1 MGEVEA
7 KKDGVVTRHE
17 LRHDRHTVSL
27 LTDHLVFSPKYR
39 GKVLL
44 GEVAEV
50 AEEIIRENC
59 KELDIEVIDMA
70 VGVDHVHLFIKY
82 PPKYS
87 VSWIAKR
94 LKGRSS
100 KQTLL
105 EKAFTEKRFAV
116 RDRFPHLRE
125 WCPGHLWA
133 PSCYHKTFK
142 KSFIKKASQSVGHG
156 WEVVEKY
163 ISGQKGYEKAGAIR
177 GERGDERGEMRDAMP
192 VVVINEEKEKTHK
205 TWYITLYEKLFRTS
219 QK

>member
-7 KKDGVVTRHE
+7 KGERVTRHDQ
-17 LRHDRHTVSL
+17 RHDRHTVSL
-27 LTDHLVFSPKYR
+27 LTDYLVFSPKYR

-44 GEVAEV
+44 RDVAEV
-50 AEEIIRENC
+50 AEEIIREIC
-59 KELDIEVIDMA
+59 KDLDIEVIDMA
-70 VGVDHVHLFIKY
+70 VSVDHVHLFIKY

-116 RDRFPHLRE
+116 RDRFPQLKE

-133 PSCYHKTFK
+133 PSCYHKSFR
-142 KSFIKKASQSVGHG
+142 KSFIKNASQSVGHG
-156 WEVVEKY
+156 WEVVE
-163 ISGQKGYEKAGAIR
+163 G
-177 GERGDERGEMRDAMP
+177 
-192 VVVINEEKEKTHK
+192 
-205 TWYITLYEKLFRTS
+205 
-219 QK
+219 

>member
-1 MGEVEA
+1 MGEAET
-7 KKDGVVTRHE
+7 KGERVTRHE

-44 GEVAEV
+44 GEVAEA

-94 LKGRSS
+94 LKGRNS
-100 KQTLL
+100 KLI
-105 EKAFTEKRFAV
+105 
-116 RDRFPHLRE
+116 RDRFPQLKE

-133 PSCYHKTFK
+133 PSCYHG
-142 KSFIKKASQSVGHG
+142 SVGQG

-163 ISGQKGYEKAGAIR
+163 ISGQKGLEQKDVIR
-177 GERGDERGEMRDAMP
+177 GERGEGRGERCSYEKADTVP
-192 VVVINEEKEKTHK
+192 VVVVDEEKKKVHK
-205 TWYITLYEKLFRTS
+205 IWYITLYNKLFGG
-219 QK
+219 